1 MLIFVNIMIGVALLL
16 VLVTLI
22 AGLINMTRG
31 GEGSSARSNVLMR
44 WRVGLQFAALSLMV
58 LGFILRGAL
67 TN

>member
-31 GEGSSARSNVLMR
+31 GEGSSARANVLMR

-58 LGFILRGAL
+58 LGFILRGPL

>member
-1 MLIFVNIMIGVALLL
+1 MLLFVNIMIGVALLL

>member
-22 AGLINMTRG
+22 AGLVNMTRG

-67 TN
+67 TG

>member
-22 AGLINMTRG
+22 AGLVNMTRG

-44 WRVGLQFAALSLMV
+44 WRVGLQFAAIALMV
-58 LGFILRGAL
+58 LGFIIRGAISG
-67 TN
+67 